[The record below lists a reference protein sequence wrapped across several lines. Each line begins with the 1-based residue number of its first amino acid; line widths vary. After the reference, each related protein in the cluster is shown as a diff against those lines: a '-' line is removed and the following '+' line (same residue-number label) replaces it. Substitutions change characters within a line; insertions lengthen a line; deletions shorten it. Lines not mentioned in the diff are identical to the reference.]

1 MPPRRSEVRPPPKAG
16 TPGAPPPKAVEP
28 RGPPT
33 SKAKTAPPAPDVAK
47 QPTVASGTSRLAG
60 IQAIV
65 QGQSAG
71 EFVFAAQIELV
82 NYNHLRAISDLAASI
97 SAEISSAPQKLT
109 QLANHPLYFL
119 SQTVLAMDMASK
131 NLAAQYMPEDVNF
144 PGISAAR
151 TAYAVAQAPGFD
163 QLAIYGPTA
172 GAQTSML
179 IAGSTDYVP
188 IVTCYG
194 ASDTQLL
201 HRRAVSL
208 LFRRSLA
215 LAVDF
220 GSLTL

>member
-1 MPPRRSEVRPPPKAG
+1 MRPPHKAG

-33 SKAKTAPPAPDVAK
+33 SKAKTAPPAPVVAK
-47 QPTVASGTSRLAG
+47 QPMVASGTSRLAG

-82 NYNHLRAISDLAASI
+82 NYNHLWAISDLAASI

-131 NLAAQYMPEDVNF
+131 NLAAQCMPDDVNF

-179 IAGSTDYVP
+179 IAGSTDYGP

-201 HRRAVSL
+201 QQTGGVPAVPTLPCVGSGFW
-208 LFRRSLA
+208 LFDL
-215 LAVDF
+215 
-220 GSLTL
+220 